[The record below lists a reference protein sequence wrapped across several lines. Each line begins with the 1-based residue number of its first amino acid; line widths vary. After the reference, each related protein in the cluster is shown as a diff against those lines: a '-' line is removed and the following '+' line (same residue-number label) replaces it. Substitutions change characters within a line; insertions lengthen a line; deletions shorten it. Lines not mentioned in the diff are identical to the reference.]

1 MSAQQQQQQQEDQP
15 HIAWDARIDLL
26 LAEWC
31 DNAKCFE
38 WMHSESHSIYDK
50 FSKRFM
56 IVTNCLTAVAGLGN
70 VISGGTR
77 IDGFELAWLF
87 GSISIFVSTMN
98 ILQDKLGY
106 QQRSIIHQGIAS
118 DWSIITTK
126 IQEILTIPYS
136 ARKDC
141 KTFLKYLKADM
152 NKASLEGNSMIPKHV
167 REACYNK
174 FKDVEGFNIPD
185 ICGEMEHTKV
195 SHWTTDES
203 KQPLV

>member
-1 MSAQQQQQQQEDQP
+1 MSAQQQEDQP
-15 HIAWDARIDLL
+15 HISWDSRIDLL

-38 WMHSESHSIYDK
+38 WMHAESHSIYDR

-56 IVTNCLTAVAGLGN
+56 IATNCLTAVAGLGN
-70 VISGGTR
+70 VISGGTHVN
-77 IDGFELAWLF
+77 GFELAWLF

-106 QQRSIIHQGIAS
+106 QQQSIIHKGLAS
-118 DWSIITTK
+118 DWSIIITK

-141 KTFLKYLKADM
+141 KAFLKYLKADM
-152 NKASLEGNSMIPKHV
+152 NKASLEGNHMIPKIV
-167 REACYNK
+167 REECYNK
-174 FKDVEGFNIPD
+174 FKGIDGFNIPD

-195 SHWTTDES
+195 SQWTTEES